1 MTGAVL
7 MQAPLLQGFSLGA
20 SLIMAI
26 GSQNAFVLR
35 QGLRREHV
43 FTICTICFLCDALL
57 ILLGVGGFGTL
68 VASSR
73 NLMLMARWGGALFM
87 FFYGIRSFRSACKN
101 EALSVDEAGKRV
113 SGLAGAIA
121 TTLAL
126 TLLNPHVYLD
136 TVILLGGIAGQLPE
150 RERLVFA
157 IGAAFASLLWFY
169 GTGYGARILAPLFES
184 RLSWKI
190 LDVLIGVVMWAI
202 AGNLIWPVIA
212 ASRS

>member
-1 MTGAVL
+1 

-20 SLIMAI
+20 SLIMVI
-26 GSQNAFVLR
+26 GSQNTFVLR
-35 QGLRREHV
+35 QGLRKEHV

-57 ILLGVGGFGTL
+57 ILLGVGGLGTL

-73 NLMLMARWGGALFM
+73 NLMLMASWGGALFL
-87 FFYGIRSFRSACKN
+87 FFYGIRSFRSACRKD
-101 EALSVDEAGKRV
+101 ALPADEAGKRV
-113 SGLAGAIA
+113 SELAGAIA
-121 TTLAL
+121 TSLAL

-136 TVILLGGIAGQLPE
+136 TVILLGSIAGQLPE
-150 RERLVFA
+150 RERLFFA
-157 IGAAFASLLWFY
+157 VGAASASMLWFY
-169 GTGYGARILAPLFES
+169 GTGYGARILAPLFKS

-202 AGNLIWPVIA
+202 AGNLIWPVIE